1 MERDTES
8 PIDVVGI
15 NEAAAL
21 PFNLVSFHQK
31 SHLLTK
37 NTPWNLWFAKT
48 NFEFKMGQVPY
59 PLQFNSFLPPNRLF
73 KKNWEYEQYMYQ
85 IAIT

>member
-37 NTPWNLWFAKT
+37 NTP
-48 NFEFKMGQVPY
+48 
-59 PLQFNSFLPPNRLF
+59 
-73 KKNWEYEQYMYQ
+73 
-85 IAIT
+85 

>member
-21 PFNLVSFHQK
+21 PFNLVSFNLNFFQLKFWAKK
-31 SHLLTK
+31 SHLLLK
-37 NTPWNLWFAKT
+37 
-48 NFEFKMGQVPY
+48 Y
-59 PLQFNSFLPPNRLF
+59 FL
-73 KKNWEYEQYMYQ
+73 K
-85 IAIT
+85 A

>member
-21 PFNLVSFHQK
+21 PFNLVSLHPK
-31 SHLLTK
+31 SLFRKKPH
-37 NTPWNLWFAKT
+37 FCQ
-48 NFEFKMGQVPY
+48 NFRKM
-59 PLQFNSFLPPNRLF
+59 
-73 KKNWEYEQYMYQ
+73 
-85 IAIT
+85 